1 MGELG
6 FAVLHGFFFVSAH
19 MPVEISMERAAT
31 RLDMLWGVLNWALK
45 AKRLPLVGRVFE
57 FLAIHP
63 EGRRTP
69 SPRVTESLRRAGTG
83 LRLVLRLPRRGSSP
97 NGAAL
102 VRKKHYAN
110 KVLASL
116 RSF

>member
-45 AKRLPLVGRVFE
+45 TKSDALG
-57 FLAIHP
+57 
-63 EGRRTP
+63 G
-69 SPRVTESLRRAGTG
+69 AG
-83 LRLVLRLPRRGSSP
+83 
-97 NGAAL
+97 
-102 VRKKHYAN
+102 
-110 KVLASL
+110 
-116 RSF
+116 F